1 MRRFLITMLILI
13 INIIL
18 QSTLFNL
25 IRIHSIIPNTALV
38 VVVSM
43 ALLRGSIEG
52 CLTGLGAGLLQDIF
66 FGSSLGYYAVF
77 GMVLGYLAGKFNH
90 GFYKENYLLPVMLCF
105 FSTVI
110 YESMIFLT
118 GPFFYGYLNY
128 PYFFINL
135 ILPEAVYTAVLAIA
149 IYRILF
155 SVNEHI
161 EKKEK
166 YKRKL
171 FSIKK

>member
-1 MRRFLITMLILI
+1 MRRFLITTLILI

-18 QSTLFNL
+18 QSTVFNL
-25 IRIHSIIPNTALV
+25 IRINSVIPNTALV
-38 VVVSM
+38 IVVSM
-43 ALLRGSIEG
+43 ALLRGSFEG
-52 CLTGLGAGLLQDIF
+52 CLTGFGAGLLQDIF
-66 FGSSLGYYAVF
+66 FGTSLGYYAVF

-90 GFYKENYLLPVMLCF
+90 GFYKENYALPVMMCF
-105 FSTVI
+105 FSAII

-118 GPFFYGYLNY
+118 GPFFYGYLNFIH
-128 PYFFINL
+128 FFIKL
-135 ILPEAVYTAVLAIA
+135 ILPEAVYSAVCTIA